1 MYIVRAAAIIFALMN
16 SVGLIWFIDT
26 TRGSI
31 SFFGMVTIV
40 CALAVSMTP
49 RRLINN
55 AAIRWTLITLC
66 IVGVGSLFALITK
79 DYQRAYGPDF
89 GAIIMRLLFAST
101 FVFMGLEAYRKKV
114 ISK

>member
-1 MYIVRAAAIIFALMN
+1 MYIARAAAIIFALMN
-16 SVGLIWFIDT
+16 MVGLVWFVDT
-26 TRGSI
+26 VQGSI
-31 SFFGMVTIV
+31 FFFGIVTIA

-49 RRLINN
+49 RNLINN
-55 AAIRWTLITLC
+55 DTIRWILIALC
-66 IVGVGSLFALITK
+66 IAGVGALFALITK

-101 FVFMGLEAYRKKV
+101 FVFMGLEIYRKKA